1 MRRHTRYRQQRLL
14 QRSAILRT
22 RVATRATALA
32 PAFEAADAV
41 HDIGRLLRQHWVR
54 AALIASAVGMVA
66 LRRPAAVARMSR
78 RAVGLLPTLP
88 YLLPSLYALLR
99 RRRLSYADPEVSQ
112 HESAYS
118 TSWQRH
124 KSSP

>member
-1 MRRHTRYRQQRLL
+1 MNRQQRLL

-66 LRRPAAVARMSR
+66 LRRPATAARMSR

-99 RRRLSYADPEVSQ
+99 RRPPRQVDGD
-112 HESAYS
+112 
-118 TSWQRH
+118 
-124 KSSP
+124 SPTVPR